1 DSLEDLFRIMLGT
14 SLHWPEPSLSAKRT
28 EQRPRP
34 TVALPPSCIAA
45 CFFSVSRTTSKTSS
59 SLLTL
64 TFVATS
70 SPDRTVSAGKD
81 SSYQSPPLCTVFVSD
96 ISLMRAVISVPV
108 SSRKLKMSSGTM
120 QRREVKWSRQVWSA
134 SPNRRLANH
143 VPQAVTSSESVGSR

>member
-1 DSLEDLFRIMLGT
+1 MGHRPILAETCLGCLAVRLDAAPFEFRDSLEDLFRIMLGT

-64 TFVATS
+64 TLVATS

-96 ISLMRAVISVPV
+96 
-108 SSRKLKMSSGTM
+108 
-120 QRREVKWSRQVWSA
+120 
-134 SPNRRLANH
+134 N
-143 VPQAVTSSESVGSR
+143 